1 MLRVNKVVISDNDKC
16 SVGENNGLNNDD
28 DDINS

>member
-16 SVGENNGLNNDD
+16 SVGGINGLNDDNDVHA
-28 DDINS
+28 